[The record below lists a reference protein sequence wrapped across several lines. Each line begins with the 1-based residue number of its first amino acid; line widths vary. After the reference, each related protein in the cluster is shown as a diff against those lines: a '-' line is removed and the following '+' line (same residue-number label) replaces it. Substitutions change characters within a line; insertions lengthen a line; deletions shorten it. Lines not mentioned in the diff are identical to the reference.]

1 MCLQIIATH
10 VTGVFISGT
19 MPIVSVEGKG
29 KLRVTGSPF
38 GNSEDQQG
46 QPDESEG
53 EQLGHAEGFVK
64 EEDAQ
69 EQGHGRADVLEKT
82 QHI

>member
-1 MCLQIIATH
+1 MLEDRCNTCDRRFYIRNMQ
-10 VTGVFISGT
+10 
-19 MPIVSVEGKG
+19 IVSAKGKG

-38 GNSEDQQG
+38 GNGEDQQG